1 MVRLYV
7 QADDRSNTYLT
18 RCNKQ
23 ESHIGKSELGENTTF
38 TRREHRSRRS
48 LSCSYN
54 IYVRTEI
61 FLTWCSGG
69 SL

>member
-1 MVRLYV
+1 MAKSLRI
-7 QADDRSNTYLT
+7 AN
-18 RCNKQ
+18 
-23 ESHIGKSELGENTTF
+23 GKSELGENTTF

-61 FLTWCSGG
+61 FFTWCSGG
-69 SL
+69 SLRQATAPLRY

>member
-1 MVRLYV
+1 MSI
-7 QADDRSNTYLT
+7 AN
-18 RCNKQ
+18 
-23 ESHIGKSELGENTTF
+23 GKWELGENTTF